1 MFEWIEEFVAATG
14 CSWETAAREYDYYH
28 NPNYTADDYDAA
40 ERTEDDY
47 DAAERTD
54 NYEQF

>member
-1 MFEWIEEFVAATG
+1 MFESIEEFVAATG
-14 CSWETAAREYDYYH
+14 CSWDTAAREYDYYH
-28 NPNYTADDYDAA
+28 NPIYTADF
-40 ERTEDDY
+40 Y